1 METWGV
7 VFLGVIAA
15 ASVVQAGFLIGLVVM
30 SRRLGRRLDAIQSRL
45 ERDIAPALEGMT
57 RVSRAAGEIADLA
70 TLQARRLDIALADA
84 IEKLEQTTALVQK
97 LILRPLRPIGGI
109 LAFLKGLQRGLD
121 VYFKLERSA
130 PAVPRRRG
138 HGEDDEHLFI

>member
-15 ASVVQAGFLIGLVVM
+15 ASVVQAGFLIGLAVT
-30 SRRLGRRLDAIQSRL
+30 SRRLGRRLDAMQSRL
-45 ERDIAPALEGMT
+45 ERDVAPALEGLT

-70 TLQARRLDIALADA
+70 TLQARRLDLALADA
-84 IEKLEQTTALVQK
+84 IEKLEETTVLVQK
-97 LILRPLRPIGGI
+97 LIIRPLRPIGQI
-109 LAFLKGLQRGLD
+109 VALLKGLQHGLD
-121 VYFKLERSA
+121 VYLQLGRSA

-138 HGEDDEHLFI
+138 RGEDEEHLFI